1 MEKPWLPFYDESVSE
16 NIEVPNINLFQMFQM
31 AVEENPSGVA
41 TIFFGK
47 KLLYRELYDRVITF
61 SRILHSLGVSKG
73 DRVSLLLPNLPGYPI
88 AHFAAARLGAV
99 LVPTNPLYVEREL
112 ESQLKDSE
120 AETVITVDQLHPKL
134 EKILG
139 ETKVK
144 RTIVMSV
151 GDFLPGILSIL
162 FRFKDKNRVKENP
175 QKGIF
180 RYSSLIGRSWQDDP
194 PPVFIDTQ
202 ETAMLLYTGGTTGIS
217 KGAELSHLNIVFN
230 AYQTRAWLWSLE
242 EKKETIL
249 CVLPFFHSY
258 GMTTGMHLSV
268 VLQSAMLLLPR
279 FELSDVA
286 KVIKKNRPTVF
297 CAVPSMY
304 NAINRSPK
312 LSPEDVS
319 SIRLC
324 VSGGAALPAEIQK
337 RFEERTGGKL
347 VEGYGL
353 TETSPV
359 ALVNPT
365 HGHRKNGTIGV
376 PISNT
381 LARVIDPET
390 RKTLPP
396 GEVGELALQGP
407 QVMKGYWQRQDET
420 EKVLKDGWL
429 FTGDMAVMDQEG
441 FFRIVDRKKDVII
454 SAGMNIYP
462 REVEE
467 VLHSHPKVVEAAVVG
482 IPSKVRDE
490 IVKAYIV
497 VEEGENLTKN
507 EILEFCKDKLSR
519 FKIPKRIEIVK
530 DLPKSAMGK
539 TLKRVLRDK
548 EES

>member
-1 MEKPWLPFYDESVSE
+1 
-16 NIEVPNINLFQMFQM
+16 
-31 AVEENPSGVA
+31 
-41 TIFFGK
+41 
-47 KLLYRELYDRVITF
+47 
-61 SRILHSLGVSKG
+61 
-73 DRVSLLLPNLPGYPI
+73 
-88 AHFAAARLGAV
+88 
-99 LVPTNPLYVEREL
+99 
-112 ESQLKDSE
+112 
-120 AETVITVDQLHPKL
+120 
-134 EKILG
+134 
-139 ETKVK
+139 
-144 RTIVMSV
+144 
-151 GDFLPGILSIL
+151 
-162 FRFKDKNRVKENP
+162 
-175 QKGIF
+175 
-180 RYSSLIGRSWQDDP
+180 
-194 PPVFIDTQ
+194 
-202 ETAMLLYTGGTTGIS
+202 MLLYTGGTTGIS
-217 KGAELSHLNIVFN
+217 KGAELSHTNIVFN

-279 FELSDVA
+279 FELADVA

-319 SIRLC
+319 SIQLC

-381 LARVIDPET
+381 SAKVIDPET
-390 RKTLPP
+390 RQTLPP
-396 GEVGELALQGP
+396 EEVGELALQGP

-530 DLPKSAMGK
+530 ELPKSAMGK
-539 TLKRVLRDK
+539 TLKRVLRDN